1 MLSCQTGSADGATA
15 RTRRGVNGTRRI
27 GQGGLPPGL
36 AEGGEVKLKRI
47 TSKAERMR
55 RYGEM
60 VAKRHKARGI
70 CFVSDGVCV
79 GHDLR
84 GEVR

>member
-1 MLSCQTGSADGATA
+1 ML
-15 RTRRGVNGTRRI
+15 RI
-27 GQGGLPPGL
+27 GQGGLRLGL
-36 AEGGEVKLKRI
+36 AEGDDMNLKRI
-47 TSKAERMR
+47 ASKIERMR
-55 RYGEM
+55 RYGETVAKRKR

-84 GEVR
+84 G

>member
-1 MLSCQTGSADGATA
+1 M
-15 RTRRGVNGTRRI
+15 
-27 GQGGLPPGL
+27 
-36 AEGGEVKLKRI
+36 KLKRI